1 MTDKNDQIITEED
14 KNTEQVEQV
23 EVEEVV
29 EAVEEATEDTDNTVA
44 VIPLRG
50 IMVFPHTESHLDLG
64 RKFSIGAV
72 QESNTKRTDVI
83 LAFQKNTDPGLPEA
97 DNLYDIAV
105 MAKIRRTINL
115 PTEGMRVLVT
125 GLYPVKVTEYKIS
138 EDLITA
144 TYETLPEPEYNREDL
159 EVKIRALQHQ
169 FENYLKKSRRVGA
182 EQLNQIMN
190 AKSLVEQMDM
200 MCGYLDIS
208 IEERYSLLEEQDV
221 ETKIDRILEIII
233 REASFA
239 ELERQ
244 LGEKVKA
251 QVDKSQREYFLRE
264 KMKVISDELG
274 EGESRSEEVHAFKEK
289 LESLTIDDEIREK
302 IEKQINQLLK
312 VSNMSPEYSVL
323 RNYIETV
330 LELPWNTYSEDNLDI
345 DYAEFILNRDHYGLK
360 KVKERVLESL
370 AVRQLRND
378 NKGSILCLVGPP
390 GVGKTSL
397 AKSIAEALNRK
408 YVRISLGGVRDEAEI
423 RGHRRTYVGAM
434 PGRIIR
440 GMVEAG
446 TSNPVFLMDEIDK
459 MTTDFRGDPSSAL
472 LEVLDPAQNN
482 SFSDHFVELPFDLS
496 KVLFITTANSLQ
508 GVSQPLLDRMEII
521 EVSSYIEEEKVQIA
535 QRYLLPKQL
544 KEHGLQDKQIY
555 ISSNT
560 IMKIIRDYTREAGV
574 RTLERQLASIC
585 RKAARE
591 VLDKNKKRVRVDLHN
606 LERYLGKP
614 RYLRNLEEL
623 QDEVGKVTGMAW
635 TTVGGETLNIEVNT
649 FPGKSELLLTGQ
661 LGDVMKE
668 SARLGLSYIRSIGN
682 ELKIDPEFF
691 EKNTI
696 HIHIPEGATPKDGP
710 SAGIS
715 MATAV
720 ISAITKRAVHKEF
733 AMTGELTLRGK
744 VLPVGGIREKVLAAN
759 RAGCTKIIL
768 PRENMKDID
777 EIPADIQKELEF
789 FPVKTLHEV
798 LELALLEA

>member
-1 MTDKNDQIITEED
+1 MTDLLEQELPEAEE
-14 KNTEQVEQV
+14 TAAELLELVP
-23 EVEEVV
+23 EEPEMDVV
-29 EAVEEATEDTDNTVA
+29 
-44 VIPLRG
+44 PLRG
-50 IMVFPHTESHLDLG
+50 MVVFPNTETHLDLG
-64 RKFSIGAV
+64 RKFSVQAV
-72 QESNTKRTDVI
+72 QDCTRNNTEVI
-83 LAFQKNTDPGLPEA
+83 LAFQKNAEAGLPKEE
-97 DNLYDIAV
+97 DLYEIAV
-105 MAKIRRTINL
+105 AAKVKRTITL

-125 GLYPVKVTEYKIS
+125 ALYPVRVKAYRITE
-138 EDLITA
+138 ERITA
-144 TYETLPEPEYNREDL
+144 VYEKLPEPEYDREAL
-159 EVKIRALQHQ
+159 EVKVRALQHQ
-169 FENYLKKSRRVGA
+169 FESYLKRSSRIGA
-182 EQLNQIMN
+182 EQLNQIMD
-190 AKSLVEQMDM
+190 AEPLVRQLNM
-200 MCGYLDIS
+200 MCSFLNVKLD
-208 IEERYSLLEEQDV
+208 ERYQLLAEQNV
-221 ETKIDRILEIII
+221 ERRMDQMLELII

-239 ELERQ
+239 ELERE

-251 QVDKSQREYFLRE
+251 QVDKSQREYYLRE

-274 EGESRSEEVHAFKEK
+274 EGESRSEEIHAFKEK
-289 LESLTIDDEIREK
+289 LESLQVSDEIREK
-302 IEKQINQLLK
+302 IEKNINQLLK

-323 RNYIETV
+323 RNYVETV
-330 LELPWNTYSEDNLDI
+330 LDLPWNKYSEDCLDI
-345 DYAEFILNRDHYGLK
+345 KYAESILERDHYGLK
-360 KVKERVLESL
+360 KVKERILESL

-397 AKSIAEALNRK
+397 ARSIAEALNRK

-440 GMVEAG
+440 GMMEAG
-446 TSNPVFLMDEIDK
+446 TANPVFLMDEIDK

-472 LEVLDPAQNN
+472 LEVLDPAQN
-482 SFSDHFVELPFDLS
+482 STFSDHFIELPFDLS

-508 GVSQPLLDRMEII
+508 TISQPLLDRMEVI
-521 EVSSYIEEEKVQIA
+521 EVSSYIEDEKVQIA

-544 KEHGLQDKQIY
+544 KEHGLDEKQVY
-555 ISSNT
+555 ISANT
-560 IMKIIRDYTREAGV
+560 MLKIIQDYTRESGV
-574 RTLERQLASIC
+574 RGLERQLAAIC

-591 VLDKNKKRVRVDLHN
+591 VLDRNKKRVRVDAHN

-614 RYLRNLEEL
+614 KYLRNLEEL

-661 LGDVMKE
+661 MGDVMKE
-668 SARLGLSYIRSIGN
+668 SARLGFSYIRSIGDS
-682 ELKIDPEFF
+682 LGIDAEFF
-691 EKNTI
+691 EKNSI

-720 ISAITKRAVHKEF
+720 VSALTKRPVHKEF

-744 VLPVGGIREKVLAAN
+744 VLPVGGVREKVLAAH

-768 PRENMKDID
+768 PQENLKDTE
-777 EIPADIQKELEF
+777 EIPADIQKTLEF
-789 FPVKTLHEV
+789 YPVQNLQQV
-798 LELALLEA
+798 LELALVEA

>member
-1 MTDKNDQIITEED
+1 M
-14 KNTEQVEQV
+14 TEQFEQV
-23 EVEEVV
+23 LPEDVQQEEMMQEMIDVA
-29 EAVEEATEDTDNTVA
+29 EPAEELEPEMV

-50 IMVFPHTESHLDLG
+50 MVVFPNTETPLDLG
-64 RKFSIGAV
+64 RKFSIAAV
-72 QESNTKRTDVI
+72 QEGTRENREVL
-83 LAFQKNTDPGLPEA
+83 LAFQKSAEA
-97 DNLYDIAV
+97 DMPSADELYAYGV
-105 MAKIRRTINL
+105 AAKIKRTITL

-125 GLYPVKVTEYKIS
+125 ALRAVHVKEYRITE
-138 EDLITA
+138 ERITA
-144 TYETLPEPEYNREDL
+144 VYEELPDAEYDRDAL
-159 EVKIRALQHQ
+159 EVKIRALRHQ
-169 FENYLKKSRRVGA
+169 FEGYLKRSSRVGA
-182 EQLNQIMN
+182 EQLGQIMN
-190 AKSLVEQMDM
+190 AEPLVRQLNM
-200 MCGYLDIS
+200 MCNYLNVKL
-208 IEERYSLLEEQDV
+208 EERYALLAEQDI
-221 ETKIDRILEIII
+221 EKRIDSMLELII

-239 ELERQ
+239 ELERE

-251 QVDKSQREYFLRE
+251 QVDKSQKEYYLRE

-274 EGESRSEEVHAFKEK
+274 EGESRSEEVQAFKEK
-289 LESLTIDDEIREK
+289 LESLNVSDEIREK
-302 IEKQINQLLK
+302 IEKSINQLLK

-323 RNYIETV
+323 RNYVETV
-330 LELPWNTYSEDNLDI
+330 LDLPWNKYSEDCLDI
-345 DYAEFILNRDHYGLK
+345 KHASKVLDRDHYGLE
-360 KVKERVLESL
+360 KVKERILESL

-397 AKSIAEALNRK
+397 ARSIAEALNRE

-440 GMVEAG
+440 GMMEAG
-446 TSNPVFLMDEIDK
+446 TANPVFLMDEIDK

-482 SFSDHFVELPFDLS
+482 TFSDHFIELPFDLS

-508 GVSQPLLDRMEII
+508 NISQPLLDRMEII
-521 EVSSYIEEEKVQIA
+521 EVASYIEDEKVQIA

-544 KEHGLQDKQIY
+544 KEHGLKEKQVY

-560 IMKIIRDYTREAGV
+560 MLHIIRDYTREAGV
-574 RTLERQLASIC
+574 RNLERQLAAIC

-591 VLDKNKKRVRVDLHN
+591 VLEKDKKRVRIDLHN
-606 LERYLGKP
+606 LERYLGKAK
-614 RYLRNLEEL
+614 YLRNLEEL

-635 TTVGGETLNIEVNT
+635 TSVGGETLNIEVNT

-661 LGDVMKE
+661 MGDVMKE
-668 SARLGLSYIRSIGN
+668 SARLGLSYIRSIGD
-682 ELKIDPEFF
+682 ELGIEPEFF
-691 EKNTI
+691 EKHSI

-720 ISAITKRAVHKEF
+720 ISALTKRAVRKEF

-744 VLPVGGIREKVLAAN
+744 VLPVGGIREKVLAAH
-759 RAGCTKIIL
+759 RAGCTKIVL
-768 PRENMKDID
+768 PVENKKDTE
-777 EIPADIQKELEF
+777 EIPADILKELEF
-789 FPVKTLHEV
+789 YPVQTLQQV
-798 LELALLEA
+798 LELALVEA

>member
-1 MTDKNDQIITEED
+1 MTEQLDQVLLEQEQQGTEED
-14 KNTEQVEQV
+14 NVIEETLEL
-23 EVEEVV
+23 EEVL
-29 EAVEEATEDTDNTVA
+29 EEVQEPELL

-50 IMVFPHTESHLDLG
+50 MVVFPHTESPLDLG
-64 RKFSIGAV
+64 RKFSIAAA
-72 QESNTKRTDVI
+72 QESARNHTEVL
-83 LAFQKNTDPGLPEA
+83 LAFQKSAGTDLPAAE
-97 DNLYDIAV
+97 DLYEYGV
-105 MAKIRRTINL
+105 VAKVKRTITL

-125 GLYPVKVTEYKIS
+125 ALRTVCVKAYQ
-138 EDLITA
+138 ITA
-144 TYETLPEPEYNREDL
+144 RKITAVYEELPEPIYDRDGL
-159 EVKIRALQHQ
+159 EVKIRALRHQ
-169 FENYLKKSRRVGA
+169 FEDYLKRTSRIGA
-182 EQLNQIMN
+182 EQLSQIMN
-190 AKSLVEQMDM
+190 ADPLVCQLNM
-200 MCGYLDIS
+200 MCQFLNVS
-208 IEERYSLLEEQDV
+208 LEERYALLAEQNI
-221 ETKIDRILEIII
+221 ESRIDHMLELIV
-233 REASFA
+233 REVSFA
-239 ELERQ
+239 ELERE
-244 LGEKVKA
+244 LNEKVKE
-251 QVDKSQREYFLRE
+251 QVDKSQKEYYLRE

-274 EGESRSEEVHAFKEK
+274 EGESRSEEAQAFKEK
-289 LESLTIDDEIREK
+289 LAGLQVSDEIRTK

-323 RNYIETV
+323 RNYVETV
-330 LELPWNTYSEDNLDI
+330 LELPWNVYSEDCLDI
-345 DYAEFILNRDHYGLK
+345 QYASEVLERDHYGLD
-360 KVKERVLESL
+360 KVKERILESL

-440 GMVEAG
+440 GMLEAG
-446 TSNPVFLMDEIDK
+446 TANPVFLMDEIDK

-472 LEVLDPAQNN
+472 LEVLDPAQN
-482 SFSDHFVELPFDLS
+482 STFSDHFIELPFDLS

-508 GVSQPLLDRMEII
+508 TISQPLLDRMEVID
-521 EVSSYIEEEKVQIA
+521 VSSYIEDEKVQIA

-544 KEHGLQDKQIY
+544 KEHGLQEKQVY

-560 IMKIIRDYTREAGV
+560 MLQIIRDYTRESGV
-574 RTLERQLASIC
+574 RGLERQLAAVC

-591 VLDKNKKRVRVDLHN
+591 VLEKHKKRVRVDLHN

-614 RYLRNLEEL
+614 KYLRNLEEL

-635 TTVGGETLNIEVNT
+635 TSVGGETLNIEVNT

-661 LGDVMKE
+661 MGDVMKE
-668 SARLGLSYIRSIGN
+668 SARLGFSYIRSIG
-682 ELKIDPEFF
+682 ESLGIDADFF
-691 EKNTI
+691 EKNSI

-720 ISAITKRAVHKEF
+720 ISALTKRAVHKEF

-744 VLPVGGIREKVLAAN
+744 VLPVGGIREKVLAAH

-768 PRENMKDID
+768 PMENKKDIE
-777 EIPADIQKELEF
+777 EIPADIQRELQF
-789 FPVKTLHEV
+789 YPVQNLQQV
-798 LELALLEA
+798 LELALVEA

>member
-1 MTDKNDQIITEED
+1 MTDLLEQELPEAEE
-14 KNTEQVEQV
+14 TAAELLELVP
-23 EVEEVV
+23 EEPEMDVV
-29 EAVEEATEDTDNTVA
+29 
-44 VIPLRG
+44 PLRG
-50 IMVFPHTESHLDLG
+50 MVVFPNTETHLDLG
-64 RKFSIGAV
+64 RKFSVQAV
-72 QESNTKRTDVI
+72 QDCTRNNTEVI
-83 LAFQKNTDPGLPEA
+83 LAFQKNAEAGLPKEA
-97 DNLYDIAV
+97 DLYEIAV
-105 MAKIRRTINL
+105 AAKVKRTITL

-125 GLYPVKVTEYKIS
+125 ALYPVRVKAYRITE
-138 EDLITA
+138 ERITA
-144 TYETLPEPEYNREDL
+144 VYEKLPEPEYDREAL
-159 EVKIRALQHQ
+159 EVKVRALQHQ
-169 FENYLKKSRRVGA
+169 FESYLKRSSRIGA
-182 EQLNQIMN
+182 EQLNQIMD
-190 AKSLVEQMDM
+190 AEPLVRQLNM
-200 MCGYLDIS
+200 MCSFLNVKLD
-208 IEERYSLLEEQDV
+208 ERYQLLAEQNV
-221 ETKIDRILEIII
+221 ERRMDQMLELII

-239 ELERQ
+239 ELERE

-251 QVDKSQREYFLRE
+251 QVDKSQREYYLRE

-274 EGESRSEEVHAFKEK
+274 EGESRSEEIHAFKEK
-289 LESLTIDDEIREK
+289 LESLQVSDEIREK
-302 IEKQINQLLK
+302 IEKNINQLLK

-323 RNYIETV
+323 RNYVETV
-330 LELPWNTYSEDNLDI
+330 LDLPWNKYSEDCLDI
-345 DYAEFILNRDHYGLK
+345 KYAESILERDHYGLK
-360 KVKERVLESL
+360 KVKERILESL

-397 AKSIAEALNRK
+397 ARSIAEALNRK

-440 GMVEAG
+440 GMMEAG
-446 TSNPVFLMDEIDK
+446 TANPVFLMDEIDK

-472 LEVLDPAQNN
+472 LEVLDPAQN
-482 SFSDHFVELPFDLS
+482 STFSDHFIELPFDLS

-508 GVSQPLLDRMEII
+508 TISQPLLDRMEVI
-521 EVSSYIEEEKVQIA
+521 EVSSYIEDEKVQIA

-544 KEHGLQDKQIY
+544 KEHGLDEKQVY
-555 ISSNT
+555 ISANT
-560 IMKIIRDYTREAGV
+560 MLKIIQDYTRESGV
-574 RTLERQLASIC
+574 RGLERQLAAIC

-591 VLDKNKKRVRVDLHN
+591 VLDRNKKRVRVDAHN

-614 RYLRNLEEL
+614 KYLRNLEEL

-661 LGDVMKE
+661 MGDVMKE
-668 SARLGLSYIRSIGN
+668 SARLGFSYIRSIGDS
-682 ELKIDPEFF
+682 LGIDAEFF
-691 EKNTI
+691 EKNSI

-720 ISAITKRAVHKEF
+720 VSALTRRPVHKEF

-744 VLPVGGIREKVLAAN
+744 VLPVGGVREKVLAAH

-768 PRENMKDID
+768 PQENLKDTE
-777 EIPADIQKELEF
+777 EIPADIQKALEF
-789 FPVKTLHEV
+789 YPVQNLQQV
-798 LELALLEA
+798 LKLALVEA

>member
-1 MTDKNDQIITEED
+1 MTDTMDQSITEED
-14 KNTEQVEQV
+14 KNNEQI

-29 EAVEEATEDTDNTVA
+29 ETVQNSVA

-50 IMVFPHTESHLDLG
+50 IMIFPHTESHLDLG
-64 RKFSIGAV
+64 RKFSIEAV
-72 QESNTKRTDVI
+72 QESNANQTDVI
-83 LAFQKNTDPGLPEA
+83 LAFQKNADPGLPEA
-97 DNLYDIAV
+97 DNLYEIAV

-125 GLYPVKVTEYKIS
+125 GLYPVKVSEYNIT

-144 TYETLPEPEYNREDL
+144 TYEKLPEPEYNREEL
-159 EVKIRALQHQ
+159 EVKVRALQHQ
-169 FENYLKKSRRVGA
+169 FESYLKKSRRVGA
-182 EQLNQIMN
+182 EQLNQIMSAN
-190 AKSLVEQMDM
+190 SLPEQMDM
-200 MCGYLDIS
+200 MCGYLDVS
-208 IEERYSLLEEQDV
+208 LEERYALLEEQNV
-221 ETKIDRILEIII
+221 EAKIDRILELII

-289 LESLTIDDEIREK
+289 LESLTMDDEIREK

-323 RNYIETV
+323 RNYVETV
-330 LELPWNTYSEDNLDI
+330 LELPWNIYSEDNLDI
-345 DYAEFILNRDHYGLK
+345 DYAEFVLNRDHYGLK

-482 SFSDHFVELPFDLS
+482 AFSDHFIELPFDLS

-508 GVSQPLLDRMEII
+508 GVSQPLLDRMEVI

-649 FPGKSELLLTGQ
+649 FPGKSELILTGQ

-682 ELKIDPEFF
+682 ELNIDPKFF

-696 HIHIPEGATPKDGP
+696 HVHIPEGATPKDGP

-715 MATAV
+715 MATSI

-768 PRENMKDID
+768 PQENLKDID